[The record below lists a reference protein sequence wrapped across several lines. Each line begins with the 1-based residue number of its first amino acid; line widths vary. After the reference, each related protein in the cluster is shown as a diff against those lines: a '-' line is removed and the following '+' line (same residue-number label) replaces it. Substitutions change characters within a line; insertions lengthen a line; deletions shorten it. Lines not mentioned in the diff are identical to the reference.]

1 MRWMTARSF
10 AGRTV
15 LVATLAFV
23 WSCGE
28 VTTSDP
34 LADKAAP
41 AVALSKSTAAVS
53 DTTLAFVVQ
62 VTDNLGIK
70 SVHVGLTGGL
80 VAVYDTTFTTAVTDI
95 TIPLSFVTSRN
106 TPAGT
111 PVTVTAS
118 ATDGAGNKSK
128 TDTLT
133 LTVGNVPPAEVHI
146 TSPAT
151 GSAAVV
157 GKSILIS
164 ISARTI
170 LKVRTV
176 GFRVTGATT
185 TSDSVIF
192 GSPLRDTVSVLDTL
206 SIPAG
211 ITPGTATVT
220 PFVVDSLG
228 QRSFGT
234 PITLNIQSQA
244 AINTVPAVSF
254 GITKRAEVS
263 DTIHVEAS
271 DLTGITTLG
280 YEIRRTIGGAIDAR
294 DSIIANGTLTS
305 QLKTFSMRL
314 PYTTFPT
321 TIYVQAFARNS
332 NGVRSYAKLAG
343 GGIDRIDT
351 VTVVA
356 GSTRPLPFGGLVA
369 DALYHPRSDKL
380 YLTNILR
387 NQLEVFSLAD
397 STFKTPINVGS
408 RPWGLAAWP
417 RDRLGTMGD
426 TLLVANSGGTDISYV
441 NLLSGSTG
449 REVRRYALPNIVV
462 YSITTVT
469 SQTSSTPI
477 QQRTRYDF
485 SDRPQFL
492 AATCNDS
499 GAPCGE
505 VVLVYSTT
513 PTAGQSAPFATRNGT
528 IRWENLTRG
537 VSHFF
542 YEQAV
547 GQSAGRADTLE
558 IIREDANGINQTVL
572 VPYKQTV
579 TNGTESATIS
589 VVVQLPLIGFRDTT
603 FVRNSGNFQRAVI
616 GEGGSVLGS
625 RAMTYDATRGIVNT
639 FQFPSGAL
647 APIPVPDED
656 LGVSRATS
664 VSDFIANS
672 FASVQGVAI
681 NFDGSL
687 AGVRGD
693 STYVL
698 NSALRLKGIL
708 PTTASNGGVDFHP
721 ANNGTNSFPLSTR
734 LAFAASAQ
742 PEIEVYDTNCYQ
754 RVATVPIRDPIVGP
768 IKAAIRPFSG
778 QLVLVGATAQG
789 VVIVTLGDTFTTGCP

>member
-1 MRWMTARSF
+1 MHGMTARSF
-10 AGRTV
+10 AGRTAF
-15 LVATLAFV
+15 VATLAFV
-23 WSCGE
+23 LSCGYDNLSY
-28 VTTSDP
+28 T

-41 AVALSKSTAAVS
+41 AVTLSKSTAAVS
-53 DTTLAFVVQ
+53 DTTLAFVVH

-95 TIPLSFVTSRN
+95 TIPLTFNTSRG

-111 PVTVTAS
+111 PVSVTAN
-118 ATDGAGNKSK
+118 ATDGAGNTSK

-151 GSAAVV
+151 GSSAVV

-206 SIPAG
+206 SIPAS
-211 ITPGTATVT
+211 ITPGTATIT

-228 QRSFGT
+228 QRSLGT
-234 PITLNIQSQA
+234 PITLNVQAQA

-280 YEIRRTIGGAIDAR
+280 YEVRRTVGGAIDAR
-294 DSIIANGTLTS
+294 DSIIANGALTS

-343 GGIDRIDT
+343 GIDRIDT

-356 GSTRPLPFGGLVA
+356 GSTRPLPLGGLVA

-387 NQLEVFSLAD
+387 NQLDVFSLAD

-408 RPWGLAAWP
+408 RPWGIAAWP

-462 YSITTVT
+462 FSITTVT

-492 AATCNDS
+492 AATCNNS
-499 GAPCGE
+499 GTPCGE

-513 PTAGQSAPFATRNGT
+513 PTPGQSAPFAARNGT
-528 IRWENLTRG
+528 VRWENLTRG
-537 VSHFF
+537 TSHFF

-558 IIREDANGINQTVL
+558 IIREDANGIDQTVL
-572 VPYKQTV
+572 LPYKQTV
-579 TNGTESATIS
+579 TNGTESATLS

-625 RAMTYDATRGIVNT
+625 RAMTYDATRGIANT
-639 FQFPSGAL
+639 FQFPSGAP

-656 LGVSRATS
+656 LGVSRATA

-672 FASVQGVAI
+672 FATVQGVAI

-687 AGVRGD
+687 ASVRGD